1 MERIRIDSDVK
12 PISEFRANAP
22 SLIEQVHRTKRPLVI
37 TQHGK
42 SAAILLDVREYE
54 AILEKL
60 DVLTDIAEAE
70 EDIKKKRYHASEK
83 ALERIKKKIA
93 S

>member
-1 MERIRIDSDVK
+1 MERIKFDKDIM

-22 SLIEQVHRTKRPLVI
+22 SLIDKVHNTKRPLVI

-42 SAAILLDVREYE
+42 SAAILLDVQEYE

-60 DVLTDIAEAE
+60 DVLTDIGEAEA
-70 EDIKKKRYHASEK
+70 DIKKKRIYSSDR
-83 ALERIKKKIA
+83 ALEKIKKKIRK
-93 S
+93 

>member
-1 MERIRIDSDVK
+1 MERIQFDKDVK

-42 SAAILLDVREYE
+42 SAAILLDVQEYE
-54 AILEKL
+54 AMLEKL
-60 DVLTDIAEAE
+60 DVLTDIGEAE
-70 EDIKKKRYHASEK
+70 VDIKKKRFYSSEK
-83 ALERIKKKIA
+83 ALEKVRKKINQ
-93 S
+93 

>member
-1 MERIRIDSDVK
+1 MERIQFDKDVK

-42 SAAILLDVREYE
+42 SAAILMDVQEYE
-54 AILEKL
+54 AMLEKL
-60 DVLTDIAEAE
+60 DVLTDIGEAE
-70 EDIKKKRYHASEK
+70 EDIKKKRFNSSEK
-83 ALERIKKKIA
+83 ALEKVRKKIGR
-93 S
+93 